1 MVSTKPGHIT
11 TPNYCQSDD
20 KMEILAPDTS
30 WPNKVEEELSQNERY
45 NTPSAKGRQKEQR
58 QKRPKREHVTSN
70 ESQTPPSWKRQHSE
84 TASLETKIAKTRDY
98 KTAKETHW
106 EPKSLKYAAWA
117 NISPDVEFKD
127 ELKAIKQTTKQ
138 AYVRALTKFHY
149 RRLNKQETK
158 LNKSR
163 QSPAP
168 TNRQG
173 FYKT

>member
-1 MVSTKPGHIT
+1 MVPTKPGHIK

-98 KTAKETHW
+98 KTAKETH
-106 EPKSLKYAAWA
+106 
-117 NISPDVEFKD
+117 
-127 ELKAIKQTTKQ
+127 
-138 AYVRALTKFHY
+138 
-149 RRLNKQETK
+149 
-158 LNKSR
+158 
-163 QSPAP
+163 
-168 TNRQG
+168 
-173 FYKT
+173 